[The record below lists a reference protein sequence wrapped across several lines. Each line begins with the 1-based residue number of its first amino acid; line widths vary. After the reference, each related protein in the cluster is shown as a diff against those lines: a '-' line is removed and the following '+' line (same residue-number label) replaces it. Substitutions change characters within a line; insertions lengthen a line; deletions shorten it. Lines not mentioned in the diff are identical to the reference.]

1 MHYLAATLHI
11 LDATLTEKAEGAVE
25 AGLRRSPSPHED
37 RGRHDVSDR
46 GAVTME
52 MVIWAVAI
60 IGIVG
65 IVVAAITNYVTSK
78 AGNIK

>member
-11 LDATLTEKAEGAVE
+11 LGATFTDKAEMAI
-25 AGLRRSPSPHED
+25 RP
-37 RGRHDVSDR
+37 RHDLNPGDDHVPDI

-78 AGNIK
+78 AGSIR

>member
-11 LDATLTEKAEGAVE
+11 LGATLTDKAEATLE
-25 AGLRRSPSPHED
+25 ARLERNPKPGED
-37 RGRHDVSDR
+37 LVPDR

-65 IVVAAITNYVTSK
+65 IVVAAITSYVTSK
-78 AGNIK
+78 AGSIR

>member
-11 LDATLTEKAEGAVE
+11 LGATLTDEAEATLETRRRGPHP
-25 AGLRRSPSPHED
+25 AGS
-37 RGRHDVSDR
+37 GRTGDR

-65 IVVAAITNYVTSK
+65 IVVAAITSYVTSK
-78 AGNIK
+78 AGSIR

>member
-11 LDATLTEKAEGAVE
+11 LGATLTDRAEATL
-25 AGLRRSPSPHED
+25 ATRLRRDPNPAGGA
-37 RGRHDVSDR
+37 GRDSDW

-78 AGNIK
+78 AGSIR

>member
-11 LDATLTEKAEGAVE
+11 LGATLTDKAQATLQTRLGRDPNPGEGAV
-25 AGLRRSPSPHED
+25 P
-37 RGRHDVSDR
+37 DR

-78 AGNIK
+78 AGSIK

>member
-1 MHYLAATLHI
+1 MNYLAATLHI
-11 LDATLTEKAEGAVE
+11 LGATLTDKAEATLE
-25 AGLRRSPSPHED
+25 SRLRRDPNPD
-37 RGRHDVSDR
+37 GGTGRDSDR

-78 AGNIK
+78 AGSIR

>member
-11 LDATLTEKAEGAVE
+11 LGATLTDKAEATL
-25 AGLRRSPSPHED
+25 ATRL
-37 RGRHDVSDR
+37 GRHPNAGEDHVPDK

-65 IVVAAITNYVTSK
+65 IVVAAITSYVTSK
-78 AGNIK
+78 AGSIR

>member
-11 LDATLTEKAEGAVE
+11 LGSTLTDKAA
-25 AGLRRSPSPHED
+25 ATQATRPRRDLKPGDDHVP
-37 RGRHDVSDR
+37 DR

-78 AGNIK
+78 AGSIK

>member
-11 LDATLTEKAEGAVE
+11 LGATLTDKAEATLE
-25 AGLRRSPSPHED
+25 ARPGRNPKPGED
-37 RGRHDVSDR
+37 HVPDR

-65 IVVAAITNYVTSK
+65 IVVAAITSYVTSK
-78 AGNIK
+78 AGSIR

>member
-11 LDATLTEKAEGAVE
+11 LGATLTDRAA
-25 AGLRRSPSPHED
+25 ATLATRPRRNASPDED
-37 RGRHDVSDR
+37 LVGDR

-65 IVVAAITNYVTSK
+65 IVVAAITSYVTSK
-78 AGNIK
+78 AGSIR

>member
-1 MHYLAATLHI
+1 MRYLAATLHI
-11 LDATLTEKAEGAVE
+11 LGVTLTDKAAATLESRP
-25 AGLRRSPSPHED
+25 RRDPKPGED
-37 RGRHDVSDR
+37 HVPDR

-65 IVVAAITNYVTSK
+65 IVVAAITSYVTSK
-78 AGNIK
+78 AGSIR

>member
-11 LDATLTEKAEGAVE
+11 LGATLADKAKATL
-25 AGLRRSPSPHED
+25 ATRPRRNPR
-37 RGRHDVSDR
+37 RGDHHVADR

-78 AGNIK
+78 AGSIK

>member
-11 LDATLTEKAEGAVE
+11 LGAALTDRAEATLE
-25 AGLRRSPSPHED
+25 AR
-37 RGRHDVSDR
+37 RGRDSKPGEDLVPDR

-78 AGNIK
+78 AGSIR

>member
-11 LDATLTEKAEGAVE
+11 LGATLTDRAATLE
-25 AGLRRSPSPHED
+25 ARRAHNPKPSED
-37 RGRHDVSDR
+37 LVPDR

-78 AGNIK
+78 AGSIR

>member
-11 LDATLTEKAEGAVE
+11 LGATLTDRAAATLATRPRRNPNPGE
-25 AGLRRSPSPHED
+25 AQP
-37 RGRHDVSDR
+37 SDR

-78 AGNIK
+78 AGSIR

>member
-11 LDATLTEKAEGAVE
+11 LGDTLTDKAKAALATRPRRNANPGE
-25 AGLRRSPSPHED
+25 AH
-37 RGRHDVSDR
+37 VSDR

-78 AGNIK
+78 AGSIR

>member
-11 LDATLTEKAEGAVE
+11 LAATLTDKAEVALD
-25 AGLRRSPSPHED
+25 ARLRRDLNPGED
-37 RGRHDVSDR
+37 RVHDR

-78 AGNIK
+78 AGSIR

>member
-11 LDATLTEKAEGAVE
+11 LGATLTDKAEATL
-25 AGLRRSPSPHED
+25 ATRP
-37 RGRHDVSDR
+37 RGNPRPGELHVPDR

-78 AGNIK
+78 AGSIR

>member
-11 LDATLTEKAEGAVE
+11 LGATLTDKAATLATRPRRKANPGE
-25 AGLRRSPSPHED
+25 AHL
-37 RGRHDVSDR
+37 SDR

-78 AGNIK
+78 AGSIR

>member
-11 LDATLTEKAEGAVE
+11 LGATLTDKAEATLATRPGRNAKPGE
-25 AGLRRSPSPHED
+25 AQL
-37 RGRHDVSDR
+37 SDR

-65 IVVAAITNYVTSK
+65 IVVAAITSYVTSK
-78 AGNIK
+78 AGSIK

>member
-11 LDATLTEKAEGAVE
+11 LGATLTEKAEATMA
-25 AGLRRSPSPHED
+25 AGLGRASSPHKD
-37 RGRHDVSDR
+37 QGRHGASDR

-78 AGNIK
+78 AGSIR

>member
-11 LDATLTEKAEGAVE
+11 LGATLTDKAAATLE
-25 AGLRRSPSPHED
+25 ARRAHNPKPGEAPD
-37 RGRHDVSDR
+37 ADR

-78 AGNIK
+78 AGSIR

>member
-11 LDATLTEKAEGAVE
+11 LGATLTDKAEATL
-25 AGLRRSPSPHED
+25 ATRP
-37 RGRHDVSDR
+37 RHHLNPGDDHVSDR

-78 AGNIK
+78 AGSIR

>member
-1 MHYLAATLHI
+1 
-11 LDATLTEKAEGAVE
+11 
-25 AGLRRSPSPHED
+25 
-37 RGRHDVSDR
+37 
-46 GAVTME
+46 ME

-78 AGNIK
+78 AGSIR

>member
-11 LDATLTEKAEGAVE
+11 LGASLTDKAEA
-25 AGLRRSPSPHED
+25 ALATRPK
-37 RGRHDVSDR
+37 HDPNPGDDHVPDR

-78 AGNIK
+78 AGSIR

>member
-1 MHYLAATLHI
+1 MNYLAATLHI
-11 LDATLTEKAEGAVE
+11 LAATLTDRAEATL
-25 AGLRRSPSPHED
+25 ATGLGRNPKPGED
-37 RGRHDVSDR
+37 HVPDR

-65 IVVAAITNYVTSK
+65 IVVAAITSYVTSK
-78 AGNIK
+78 AGSIR

>member
-11 LDATLTEKAEGAVE
+11 LGATLTDKAEGALE
-25 AGLRRSPSPHED
+25 TRLRNDPNPDGST
-37 RGRHDVSDR
+37 GRDSDR

-65 IVVAAITNYVTSK
+65 IVVAAITSYVTSK
-78 AGNIK
+78 AGSIR